1 MGDKQIMFIGSSPTF
16 INYGSGSFGPVGPT
30 GPTGATGPTG
40 PTGECLMGNTGYGI
54 INIGIIGNDLGI
66 TFGSG
71 NTLTL
76 ILNSFLKGPTGT
88 TKSNA
93 TSFNI
98 RGTTT
103 EGIYVIKTFNLAEFA
118 ANSVTYDILTTAT
131 PPQRVVQLRG
141 LTFRNILVSNS
152 AAGITLTG
160 ITQSGYNF
168 QGNTGD
174 LAYVG
179 GVSGTIFL
187 KGADGNRWDQI
198 NKNITIITRTSKEK
212 DVSGTT
218 QNDNNYRTSGIGPVT
233 GQTVTDMAITGY
245 TFNCINALPISTV
258 DGTTFT
264 QHGLYIKE
272 PSTGNIEIQGL
283 YFSQQQAITSS
294 NYITFSPQTAEGM
307 TFGSCLIGI
316 TLANYYTKESCD
328 LVCGTFNTSGSY
340 KACCLYDYTIGGVTC
355 INTSES
361 ECIRFMGVV
370 GNYTCEMYE
379 GILGLCP
386 DDLCF
391 SCDKGKCCFKG
402 KCYALT
408 ELECFTQYPGS
419 IWFDEDC

>member
-1 MGDKQIMFIGSSPTF
+1 MSIGSSPTF
-16 INYGSGSFGPVGPT
+16 ISYGSGSFGNVGPT
-30 GPTGATGPTG
+30 GPTGATGLTG

-54 INIGIIGNDLGI
+54 IDIGIIGNDLGI

-71 NTLTL
+71 NTLTV

-103 EGIYVIKTFNLAEFA
+103 EGIYVIRTTNIQEFA
-118 ANSVTYDILTTAT
+118 ANSVTYDILTTT
-131 PPQRVVQLRG
+131 PPPQRVVELRG
-141 LTFRNILVSNS
+141 LTFRNISVSNS

-160 ITQSGYNF
+160 TTQSSYNF

-174 LAYVG
+174 FAYLS
-179 GVSGTIFL
+179 GVSGTIFI

-198 NKNITIITRTSKEK
+198 NKNISIITRTSKEK

-218 QNDNNYRTSGIGPVT
+218 QNDNNYRTSSIGPVT
-233 GQTVTDMAITGY
+233 GETVTDMAITGY

-264 QHGLYIKE
+264 QHGLYIKQPATKE
-272 PSTGNIEIQGL
+272 IGIQGL

-294 NYITFSPQTAEGM
+294 NYISFSPQTSGGM

-328 LVCGTFNTSGSY
+328 LVCGTFNPSVSY
-340 KACCLYDYTIGGVTC
+340 KACCLYDYTIGGITC

-361 ECIRFMGVV
+361 DCIRFMGVV
-370 GNYTCEMYE
+370 GNYKCEVYD
-379 GILGLCP
+379 GILELCP

-419 IWFDEDC
+419 VWFDEDC

>member
-1 MGDKQIMFIGSSPTF
+1 MSIGSSPTF
-16 INYGSGSFGPVGPT
+16 ISYSNGSFGNVGPT
-30 GPTGATGPTG
+30 GPTGATGLTG
-40 PTGECLMGNTGYGI
+40 ATGECLIGNTGYGI
-54 INIGIIGNDLGI
+54 IDIGIIGNDLGI

-71 NTLTL
+71 NTLTV

-88 TKSNA
+88 TKSNS

-103 EGIYVIKTFNLAEFA
+103 EGIYVIKTRDPQEFA
-118 ANSVTYDILTTAT
+118 ANSVTYDISTTT
-131 PPQRVVQLRG
+131 PQRVVELRG

-174 LAYVG
+174 LAYLG

-187 KGADGNRWDQI
+187 KGASGNRWDQI

-212 DVSGTT
+212 DVSGIT
-218 QNDNNYRTSGIGPVT
+218 QSDNNYRTSSIGPV
-233 GQTVTDMAITGY
+233 GLETVNDMAISGY

-264 QHGLYIKE
+264 QHGLYIKQ
-272 PSTGNIEIQGL
+272 PVTKEIATQGL

-294 NYITFSPQTAEGM
+294 NYITFSPQTAGGM

-316 TLANYYTKESCD
+316 TLANYYTKVSCD
-328 LVCGTFNTSGSY
+328 LVCGTFNDNISGSN
-340 KACCLYDYTIGGVTC
+340 KACCLYDYTIGGITC

-361 ECIRFMGVV
+361 DCIRFMGVV

-379 GILGLCP
+379 GILELCP

-391 SCDKGKCCFKG
+391 SCNVGKCCFKG
-402 KCYALT
+402 RCYSLT
-408 ELECFTQYPGS
+408 ELQCFTGYPGS
-419 IWFDEDC
+419 VWFDEDC

>member
-1 MGDKQIMFIGSSPTF
+1 MSIGSSPTF

-30 GPTGATGPTG
+30 GPTGATGLTG

-103 EGIYVIKTFNLAEFA
+103 EGIYVIKTSNPVEFA

-131 PPQRVVQLRG
+131 PTQRVVQLRG

-160 ITQSGYNF
+160 IQSGYNF

-212 DVSGTT
+212 DVSGITK
-218 QNDNNYRTSGIGPVT
+218 NDNNYRTSSIGPVT
-233 GQTVTDMAITGY
+233 GQTVTNMAITGY
-245 TFNCINALPISTV
+245 TFNCVNALPISTV

-272 PSTGNIEIQGL
+272 PSTGNIGIQGL

-294 NYITFSPQTAEGM
+294 NYITFSPQTAGGM

-386 DDLCF
+386 DNLCF
-391 SCDKGKCCFKG
+391 SCDVGKCCFKG

-408 ELECFTQYPGS
+408 ERECFIQYPGS